1 MKSLN
6 KLRPELVELSP
17 EQRIEM
23 CCKKLRYLHP
33 IYLEASS
40 RQNEVSNEISYWANL
55 KYAEE
60 YNLVKVTVLP
70 AVDKP
75 LKRNSNKDK
84 EPSLAELI
92 SKLSSMSEVDKDAL
106 REQLLKE

>member
-6 KLRPELVELSP
+6 KLRPELAKLTAE
-17 EQRIEM
+17 ERIEL

-33 IYLEASS
+33 IYLEASN
-40 RQNEVSNEISYWANL
+40 RQNEISTEISYWSNL

-60 YNLVKVTVLP
+60 YNLVKVTKLP
-70 AVDKP
+70 AFNKP
-75 LKRNSNKDK
+75 TTKSKKDN

-92 SKLSSMSEVDKDAL
+92 INLSKMSEVDKDKL
-106 REQLLKE
+106 REQLLKD